1 MRRWMVVLIATALLA
16 TAAHAGS
23 RAREISRRFSLA
35 ADQAVRLDL
44 SVGEIRIEGAD
55 IDKVEAELRIEC
67 RWGND
72 EDCDRLLEKVD
83 LDSRST
89 SRRLILEIVSDS
101 SWRQTKLEIE
111 GDFRVPRDVA
121 LEVDMGVGELTIEGV
136 TADLSADLG
145 VGELSIRIPAATVRS
160 VGLDA
165 GVGEAKLL
173 GAGTFVEG
181 RRSMLVGSEV
191 FWDDGAGEARVRA
204 DVGVGEV
211 TVYLEKSGSGSARR
225 E

>member
-1 MRRWMVVLIATALLA
+1 MRRWMVFLIAAIALA
-16 TAAHAGS
+16 PAAQAGS
-23 RAREISRRFSLA
+23 KAREISRTFALE
-35 ADQAVRLDL
+35 ADKVLRLDL

-89 SRRLILEIVSDS
+89 SRRQIIEIVSDS
-101 SWRQTKLEIE
+101 SWRKTKLEIE
-111 GDFRVPRDVA
+111 GDFRVPRGVT

-145 VGELSIRIPAATVRS
+145 VGELSIRMPAAAVRS

-173 GAGTFVEG
+173 GAGTHVEA

-191 FWDDGAGEARVRA
+191 FWDEGEGEARVRA

-211 TVYLEKSGSGSARR
+211 TVYLE
-225 E
+225 

>member
-1 MRRWMVVLIATALLA
+1 MRRWMVLLIAAAALA

-23 RAREISRRFSLA
+23 KAREISRSFMLEGDQTLRF
-35 ADQAVRLDL
+35 DL
-44 SVGEIRIEGAD
+44 SVGEMTFEGAD
-55 IDKVEAELRIEC
+55 VDKVQADLRIEC
-67 RWGND
+67 RWGSD
-72 EDCDRLLEKVD
+72 EDCERLLEKVE
-83 LDSRST
+83 LDSRTT
-89 SRRLILEIVSDS
+89 SRRLVIEIVSDS
-101 SWRQTKLEIE
+101 SWRKTKLEIE
-111 GDFRVPRDVA
+111 GTFRVPRGVA

-145 VGELSIRIPAATVRS
+145 VGELSIRIPAVNVRS

-173 GAGTFVEG
+173 GAGTFVAG

-191 FWDDGAGEARVRA
+191 FWDDGEGEARVRA

-211 TVYLEKSGSGSARR
+211 TVYLE
-225 E
+225 